1 MLLPGIFTADQVGK
15 PEPALVITC
24 PLVPAAPLRVS
35 AVVRFADVKTGD
47 VRVLFVSVVVL
58 VAVTMLFGVMIVDR
72 VDIGQVGQ
80 TTLNGNPACCGTSR
94 RAFR

>member
-1 MLLPGIFTADQVGK
+1 MLLPVTFTEDQVGK

-24 PLVPAAPLRVS
+24 PEVPAAPLRVS

-58 VAVTMLFGVMIVDR
+58 VAVTMLFGVMIVDS
-72 VDIGQVGQ
+72 VDI
-80 TTLNGNPACCGTSR
+80 NSA
-94 RAFR
+94 